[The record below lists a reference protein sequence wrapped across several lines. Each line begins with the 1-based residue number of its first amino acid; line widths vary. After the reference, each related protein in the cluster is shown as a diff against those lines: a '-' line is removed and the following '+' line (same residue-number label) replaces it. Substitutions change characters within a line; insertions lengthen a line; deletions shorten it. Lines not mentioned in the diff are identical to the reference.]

1 MPFVL
6 DHPQRA
12 LPQAREMGH
21 RYSMGCEA
29 VFVFDTS
36 TKHSNS
42 DHQRVGKKLAFAL
55 IAGLCQN

>member
-12 LPQAREMGH
+12 LPQAREMG
-21 RYSMGCEA
+21 RKYSMEREA
-29 VFVFDTS
+29 AFVFDAS

-42 DHQRVGKKLAFAL
+42 DHQRVGEKLAFIL
-55 IAGLCQN
+55 RAGLC